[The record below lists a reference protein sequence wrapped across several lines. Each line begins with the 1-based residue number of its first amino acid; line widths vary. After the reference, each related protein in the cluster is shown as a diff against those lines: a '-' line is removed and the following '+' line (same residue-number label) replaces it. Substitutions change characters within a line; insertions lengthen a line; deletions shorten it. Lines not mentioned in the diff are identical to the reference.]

1 MHQIIKI
8 ENVSKV
14 EKTVAE
20 FTIWMVGV
28 LPYAKMKIKIFE
40 DHLGRYTGR
49 SDLKIKRKF
58 DGSPECAIGH
68 GESIEEALESTIKYF
83 NQMLKEDNMETLTEE
98 DIEYSE
104 YSDF

>member
-1 MHQIIKI
+1 MWQNLKI
-8 ENVSKV
+8 ENVSKI

-40 DHLGRYTGR
+40 SQSGWLTGR
-49 SDLKIKRKF
+49 TDLQIKRKF

-68 GESIEEALESTIKYF
+68 GGTIEEALEETIKCF
-83 NQMLKEDNMETLTEE
+83 NQMLKEDGLEKLTEE
-98 DIEYSE
+98 NTEYSE

>member
-1 MHQIIKI
+1 MWKNIEIK
-8 ENVSKV
+8 NVSAI

-20 FTIWMVGV
+20 FTIWMIGV

-40 DHLGRYTGR
+40 NHSGEYTGR
-49 SDLKIKRKF
+49 TDLQIKRKF
-58 DGSPECAIGH
+58 DNAPECAIGD
-68 GESIEEALESTIKYF
+68 GKNIEEALENTIKYF
-83 NQMLKEDNMETLTEE
+83 NKMLEEDGLEQLTEG